1 MSNTSPNT
9 SVIFQAL
16 SLPPLEMANLLQG
29 VSIVAIAPRFVRP
42 KQQQFGL
49 CISQTFSDGPEKYL
63 YHQDILATERVDL
76 DEKTLIIPAWAV
88 CEDCEILN
96 ADSDLAAL
104 SESSIWTTE
113 MFSHILAQRPNLFL
127 AYLRVY
133 RLPEPLVVSQGAT
146 PREPRQFL
154 GLPETLTL
162 RQENPVLGDRRF
174 EEYHQDLRKRQPLD
188 SLQRQLRQLAISQP
202 SLEAAIQQF
211 QQQWR
216 GLDNTTETSLLPR
229 RDPDLDWIERIT
241 EVGNSSDGYEFEKLV
256 RRALLKLGFR
266 NSEQNP
272 KASLNPDQTGGAG
285 GLDVYCES
293 PYPLVGECKA
303 SQGDRVPDSTPAQLI
318 KLGQKYLNVADGEY
332 AGSLYERCV
341 KVIFAAGKLTPDAD
355 QVARGNEMNVLR
367 PETLETLIKLQANYP
382 GSVDLQELKENLNA
396 APFGEEADRQLENY
410 IQELQARIKQRADI
424 ISALKVAIDTANSSS
439 MTVGNFV
446 FSLKFIDDDYKYL
459 NQLGEQGIYELL
471 IELSSPLTGYIRREK
486 KGDWREDCFSVIR
499 DLSL

>member
-1 MSNTSPNT
+1 MSNP
-9 SVIFQAL
+9 SVIFQAF
-16 SLPPLEMANLLQG
+16 SLPPLEIANLLHG
-29 VSIVAIAPRFVRP
+29 VSIAAIAPRFVRP

-49 CISQTFSDGPEKYL
+49 CVSQTFSDGPEKYL
-63 YHQDILATERVDL
+63 YHQDVLATERLDL
-76 DEKTLIIPAWAV
+76 DEKTLMLPAWAA

-96 ADSDLAAL
+96 ADSDLQVL
-104 SESSIWTTE
+104 SASTIWTTE
-113 MFSHILAQRPNLFL
+113 MFSQILAQRPTLFL
-127 AYLRVY
+127 VYLRVY
-133 RLPEPLVVSQGAT
+133 RLPEPLVISQEAT

-162 RQENPVLGDRRF
+162 SQENPVLGDRQF
-174 EEYHQDLRKRQPLD
+174 EQYHQDLRKRQPLD
-188 SLQRQLRQLAISQP
+188 SLGRQLRQLAVSQP
-202 SLEAAIQQF
+202 SLEGAIQQF

-216 GLDNTTETSLLPR
+216 GLDNPSAAPLPPR

-241 EVGNSSDGYEFEKLV
+241 EVGNSRDGYEFEKLV
-256 RRALLKLGFR
+256 RRALLKLGFS

-272 KASLNPDQTGGAG
+272 KASLNPDRTGGAG

-303 SQGDRVPDSTPAQLI
+303 SQSDRVPDSTPAQLI

-332 AGSLYERCV
+332 AGSVYERCV

-367 PETLETLIKLQANYP
+367 PETLEALVKLQANYP
-382 GSVDLQELKENLNA
+382 GSVDLQELKDNLDA
-396 APFGEEADRQLENY
+396 APFGEEADSQLENY
-410 IQELQARIKQRADI
+410 IQELQARVKQRADI
-424 ISALKVAIDTANSSS
+424 ISALKLALKTANSSS
-439 MTVGNFV
+439 ITVRKLYWSLNF
-446 FSLKFIDDDYKYL
+446 LGEYKYL
-459 NQLGEQGIYELL
+459 NQFGEREIYELL

-499 DLSL
+499 NLSL

>member
-1 MSNTSPNT
+1 MSNTSH
-9 SVIFQAL
+9 IFQAF

-29 VSIVAIAPRFVRP
+29 VSIAAIAPQFVRP
-42 KQQQFGL
+42 KKQQFGL
-49 CISQTFSDGPEKYL
+49 CVSQSFSDGPEKYL
-63 YHQDILATERVDL
+63 YHQDVLATERVEL
-76 DEKTLIIPAWAV
+76 DEKTLILPAWAN

-104 SESSIWTTE
+104 SASTIWTTE

-127 AYLRVY
+127 VYLRVY
-133 RLPEPLVVSQGAT
+133 RLPEPLAMSQGT
-146 PREPRQFL
+146 PPREPRQFL
-154 GLPETLTL
+154 PLPETLTL
-162 RQENPVLGDRRF
+162 SQENPVLGDRQF
-174 EEYHQDLRKRQPLD
+174 QQYHQDLRQRQPLD
-188 SLQRQLRQLAISQP
+188 GLGRQLRQLAVSQP
-202 SLEAAIQQF
+202 SLEGAIQQF
-211 QQQWR
+211 QLQWR
-216 GLDNTTETSLLPR
+216 GLNHSTVAPLPPR

-266 NSEQNP
+266 NSERNP

-303 SQGDRVPDSTPAQLI
+303 SKSDRVPDSTPAQLI
-318 KLGQKYLNVADGEY
+318 KLGQKYLNVADGES
-332 AGSLYERCV
+332 ARSLYERCV
-341 KVIFAAGKLTPDAD
+341 KVIFAAGKLTRDVE

-367 PETLETLIKLQANYP
+367 PETLEALVKLQANYP
-382 GSVDLQELKENLNA
+382 GSVDLQELKEKLDA
-396 APFGEEADRQLENY
+396 APFGEEADSQLESY
-410 IQELQARIKQRADI
+410 IQELQARVQQRADSI
-424 ISALKVAIDTANSSS
+424 AALKLALKTANSSS
-439 MTVGNFV
+439 MTIRDFC
-446 FSLKFIDDDYKYL
+446 FSLKFIDEKYRYL
-459 NQLGEQGIYELL
+459 NQLGERGIYELL